1 MSLRV
6 YNTLSKQKE
15 LFEPVHPG
23 KVGMYL
29 CGPTVY
35 KSPHIGHMVGPVIFD
50 AVKRYLVFKGFEVT
64 WVTNITDVDDKL
76 IDAAKRLGTTMQAL
90 AEKHTAEYFDCLALL
105 GVDTIDKF
113 PKASEHIAE
122 IIDVCQALIE
132 NGFAYATNGNV
143 WFDVTRDGD
152 YGKLSH
158 RKVEE
163 QASGLRDLEGQ
174 GKRHPADFAL
184 WKAAKPG
191 EPQWDSPWGPGRPGW
206 HIECSAMSMKYL
218 GPSFDVHGG
227 GMDLMFPHHEN
238 ELAQSESAT
247 GQPFV
252 RYWLHNGLTRV
263 RTKAKSGEWKAEDI
277 HETTGNAANVRV
289 RDLVERHGPEVIR
302 YLLLS
307 SHYRS
312 PIEFSDDALAA
323 CKKGVA
329 TFERLFERVERLTG
343 KPMAEKADDMDR
355 VASGLLES
363 EHAPL
368 AKAVLG
374 LKMKFMET
382 MDDDFNT
389 AGGIGV
395 LHELAN
401 EINSFVE
408 RNEVERAKQPELI
421 TGAAAAAHTL
431 RNLGMVLGLF
441 LRPSRASAGGAA
453 DQGLLDPVMK
463 LLIDLRKEARDS
475 KNFALAD
482 RIRNGLTQL
491 GITLEDRP
499 DGTGWRKA

>member
-1 MSLRV
+1 
-6 YNTLSKQKE
+6 
-15 LFEPVHPG
+15 
-23 KVGMYL
+23 
-29 CGPTVY
+29 
-35 KSPHIGHMVGPVIFD
+35 
-50 AVKRYLVFKGFEVT
+50 
-64 WVTNITDVDDKL
+64 
-76 IDAAKRLGTTMQAL
+76 
-90 AEKHTAEYFDCLALL
+90 
-105 GVDTIDKF
+105 
-113 PKASEHIAE
+113 
-122 IIDVCQALIE
+122 
-132 NGFAYATNGNV
+132 
-143 WFDVTRDGD
+143 
-152 YGKLSH
+152 
-158 RKVEE
+158 
-163 QASGLRDLEGQ
+163 
-174 GKRHPADFAL
+174 
-184 WKAAKPG
+184 
-191 EPQWDSPWGPGRPGW
+191 
-206 HIECSAMSMKYL
+206 
-218 GPSFDVHGG
+218 
-227 GMDLMFPHHEN
+227 MDLMFPHHEN

-289 RDLVERHGPEVIR
+289 RDLVARHGPEVIR

-312 PIEFSDDALAA
+312 PIEFSDDALGA

-343 KPMAEKADDMDR
+343 KPMSEKADDMDR
-355 VASGLLES
+355 VASTLLES
-363 EHAPL
+363 DHAPL

-408 RNEVERAKQPELI
+408 RNEVERTKQPELVA
-421 TGAAAAAHTL
+421 GAAAAAHTL

-441 LRPSRASAGGAA
+441 LRPSRAAAGAGA